1 MIGLICI
8 ENGECNMGTNEE
20 VREML
25 ETGYTVW
32 QICQITKYDEEY
44 VRKIEKDMEEGM

>member
-1 MIGLICI
+1 MTGLIFI

-25 ETGYTVW
+25 DKGYTVW
-32 QICQITKYDEEY
+32 QICQITKYDEDY
-44 VRKIEKDMEEGM
+44 VRKIEKDMEEGI